1 MKKSFLNKFII
12 AIFFAIA
19 IILAPKLTEANSFS
33 VSASKSTLK
42 AGETATIT
50 VSTPCTGR
58 FNISCTNGKISADKL
73 WLENSS
79 GIVNVTANRKWNN
92 SYNYT
97 TKSTFYT
104 KWRKGEFKCKN
115 SKF

>member
-12 AIFFAIA
+12 AILFAIG
-19 IILAPKLTEANSFS
+19 IILAPKLVEANSFS
-33 VSASKSTLK
+33 VAASKSSLK

-58 FNISCTNGKISADKL
+58 FNITCTNGNLSTDKL

-104 KWRKGEFKCKN
+104 KWRKSEFKCEN
-115 SKF
+115 IKF